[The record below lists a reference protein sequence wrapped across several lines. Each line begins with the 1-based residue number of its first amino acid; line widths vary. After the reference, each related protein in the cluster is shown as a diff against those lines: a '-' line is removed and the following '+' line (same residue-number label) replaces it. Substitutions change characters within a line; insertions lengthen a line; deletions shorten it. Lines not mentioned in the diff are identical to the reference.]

1 MPGECKVYEVVVPE
15 PLQYAKV
22 IAPEV
27 DFYTLDSVE
36 SVVYARLGGL
46 MIKQKRGTISPEE
59 QRLLETLDKL
69 PPEQAYCVMKGYD
82 AVLVLKKD
90 GRTEDPYET
99 VVVYGL
105 SRDAAERTVRE
116 IEEYKKAI
124 RAAADVLDR
133 TPGAEDEEAEFL
145 ERCYRL
151 FGGRPRECLE
161 EARRIISGQNVVPA

>member
-15 PLQYAKV
+15 PLQYARAF
-22 IAPEV
+22 APSGE
-27 DFYTLDSVE
+27 FYTLDSVE
-36 SVVYARLGGL
+36 FAVHARRGGL
-46 MIKQKRGTISPEE
+46 IDKLRRGPLSPEE
-59 QRLLETLDKL
+59 QRLLEELDKL

-105 SRDAAERTVRE
+105 SRDAAERAARE
-116 IEEYKKAI
+116 IEEYMRTISKAI
-124 RAAADVLDR
+124 DVLDR
-133 TPGAEDEEAEFL
+133 TPGAEDEEAEFS
-145 ERCYRL
+145 ERCYYL

-161 EARRIISGQNVVPA
+161 EARRILSGQNVVPA